1 MRIAGGM
8 RSMFSEINEFV
19 ATVLFT
25 VLGYQ
30 VTLLELIAVIASA
43 IGVWLGTTGK
53 RIMWPWWGL
62 SSALYGWLFLN
73 YDLYASA
80 ALQVVFIVAAIW
92 GWFGWGPQGASS
104 RNLSW
109 TLRSLVLGGGIAVW
123 LLITPMLVSLG
134 AAAALPDAFGL
145 VFSLVAQVLMVLQF
159 RENWVAWL
167 IVDALYVGLY
177 WAQDLKFTSLLYVV
191 FTAIAIRGWINW
203 KKLQRTEDLEKP
215 LL

>member
-1 MRIAGGM
+1 
-8 RSMFSEINEFV
+8 MFSELNEFV
-19 ATVLFT
+19 STVLFT

-30 VTLLELIAVIASA
+30 VTLLELLAVVASA

-80 ALQVVFIVAAIW
+80 ALQVAFIAAALW
-92 GWFGWGPQGASS
+92 GWFGWGPQGANS

-109 TLRSLVLGGGIAVW
+109 KLRTIVLGTGTLVW
-123 LLITPMLVSLG
+123 LAITPFLISLG

-145 VFSLVAQVLMVLQF
+145 VFSVIAQVIMVLQF
-159 RENWVAWL
+159 RENWMVWL
-167 IVDALYVGLY
+167 VVDLAYVALY
-177 WAQDLKFTSLLYVV
+177 WTQDLKFTSLLYVA
-191 FTAIAIRGWINW
+191 FSAIALRGWINW
-203 KKLQRTEDLEKP
+203 KKLQRTIS
-215 LL
+215 

>member
-1 MRIAGGM
+1 ML
-8 RSMFSEINEFV
+8 SEINQFV

-25 VLGYQ
+25 VLGYE
-30 VTLLELIAVIASA
+30 VTLLELLAVVASA

-62 SSALYGWLFLN
+62 SSALYAWLFLN

-80 ALQVVFIVAAIW
+80 ALQVAFIVAAIW

-109 TLRSLVLGGGIAVW
+109 TLRAVIFGAGALVW
-123 LLITPMLVSLG
+123 LAMTPFLIDLG

-145 VFSLVAQVLMVLQF
+145 VFSLIAQVIMVLQF
-159 RENWVAWL
+159 RENWLVWL
-167 IVDALYVGLY
+167 VVDLLYVGLY
-177 WAQDLKFTSLLYVV
+177 WSQDLKFTSLLYIA
-191 FTAIAIRGWINW
+191 FSAIALRGWINW
-203 KKLQRTEDLEKP
+203 KKLARTTG
-215 LL
+215 

>member
-1 MRIAGGM
+1 
-8 RSMFSEINEFV
+8 MFSEINEFV

-30 VTLLELIAVIASA
+30 VTLLELLAVVASA
-43 IGVWLGTTGK
+43 TGVWLGTTGK

-80 ALQVVFIVAAIW
+80 TLQIAFIAAAIW
-92 GWFGWGPQGASS
+92 GWFGWGPQGANS

-109 TLRSLVLGGGIAVW
+109 TMRTVVLAGGTLAW
-123 LLITPMLVSLG
+123 LAITPFLISLG

-145 VFSLVAQVLMVLQF
+145 VFSVIAQVIMVLQF
-159 RENWVAWL
+159 RENWIVWL
-167 IVDALYVGLY
+167 VVDLVYVALY
-177 WAQDLKFTSLLYVV
+177 WTQDLKFTSLLYVA
-191 FTAIAIRGWINW
+191 FSAIALRGWINW
-203 KKLQRTEDLEKP
+203 KKLQRTVS
-215 LL
+215 

>member
-1 MRIAGGM
+1 
-8 RSMFSEINEFV
+8 MFSALNEFV
-19 ATVLFT
+19 STVLFT

-30 VTLLELIAVIASA
+30 VTLLELLAVVASA

-53 RIMWPWWGL
+53 QIMWPWWGL

-80 ALQVVFIVAAIW
+80 TLQLVFIGAAIW

-109 TLRSLVLGGGIAVW
+109 TLRSLVLGGGVAVW
-123 LLITPMLVSLG
+123 LLITPLLVSLG

-145 VFSLVAQVLMVLQF
+145 VFSVVAQVLMVLQF

-177 WAQDLKFTSLLYVV
+177 WSQDLKFTSLLYVA
-191 FTAIAIRGWINW
+191 FTAIALRGWINW
-203 KKLQRTEDLEKP
+203 KKLQQTESL
-215 LL
+215 